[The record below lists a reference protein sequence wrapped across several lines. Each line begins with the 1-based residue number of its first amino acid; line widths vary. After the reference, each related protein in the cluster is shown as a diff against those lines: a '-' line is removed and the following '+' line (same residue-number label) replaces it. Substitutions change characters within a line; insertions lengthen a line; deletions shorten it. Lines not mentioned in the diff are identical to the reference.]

1 MLQKIKE
8 NLDTYLGFN
17 SDELFIDDM
26 VRVFGGAI
34 RDSIADMPIKDI
46 DILCGPRACKRLG
59 SILEKNGYKYLPNV
73 LSSYEIGQVYT
84 IQGVINEPH
93 TWIKGDSMVQLIRPV
108 TTKTNPNKL
117 PILDQVIIDKFKAQ
131 YLQEAF
137 VDLIAN
143 VDISACGVSYDGK
156 HLYENY
162 PAAVLHAKA
171 KIFSVNEKAK
181 MYIERRIVHRTGKL
195 IERGW
200 EELSNSKSDLR
211 DLKIAQLLT
220 NLDFDYIR
228 EYEVNKN
235 SFVYSEKSLL
245 DAYDW
250 PF

>member
-1 MLQKIKE
+1 MLDKIKS
-8 NLDTYLGFN
+8 NLDKYLGFN
-17 SDELFIDDM
+17 SDELFVDDM

-34 RDSIADMPIKDI
+34 RDSIADMKIKDI
-46 DILCGPRACKRLG
+46 DILCGPNSCRRLE
-59 SILEKNGYKYLPNV
+59 SILQNKGYKYLPSV
-73 LSSYEIGQVYT
+73 LSSYEIGQIYT
-84 IQGVINEPH
+84 IQGVINEPK
-93 TWIKGDSMVQLIRPV
+93 TFIKGDSMVQLIRPV
-108 TTKTNPNKL
+108 STQTNPNKL
-117 PILDQVIIDKFKAQ
+117 PILDQVLVDKFKAQ
-131 YLQEAF
+131 YLKEAF
-137 VDLIAN
+137 VELIAN

-156 HLYENY
+156 NLYENY

-200 EELSNSKSDLR
+200 EELSNNKADQR

-228 EYEVNKN
+228 EYEVNRN
-235 SFVYSEKSLL
+235 TFVYSEKSLL

>member
-46 DILCGPRACKRLG
+46 DILCGPHACKRLG
-59 SILEKNGYKYLPNV
+59 FILEKNGYKYLPNV
-73 LSSYEIGQVYT
+73 LSSYEIGQIYT
-84 IQGVINEPH
+84 IQGVINEPK
-93 TWIKGDSMVQLIRPV
+93 TFIKGDSMVQLIRPV
-108 TTKTNPNKL
+108 STKTNPNKL

-131 YLQEAF
+131 YLKEAF

-156 HLYENY
+156 NLYENY

-181 MYIERRIVHRTGKL
+181 MYIERRIIHRTGKL

-200 EELSNSKSDLR
+200 EHLSNSKSDQR
-211 DLKIAQLLT
+211 DLKISQLFT
-220 NLDFDYIR
+220 DIDFDYVK
-228 EYEVNKN
+228 EYEVDRK
-235 SFVYSEKSLL
+235 SFAYSEKSLL

>member
-1 MLQKIKE
+1 MLQKIRE

-46 DILCGPRACKRLG
+46 DILCGPLSCKRLG
-59 SILEKNGYKYLPNV
+59 SILKNNGYRYLPNV

-108 TTKTNPNKL
+108 SSSIGKITT
-117 PILDQVIIDKFKAQ
+117 LDQVLVDKYKEQ
-131 YLQEAF
+131 YLKEAF
-137 VDLIAN
+137 VNLIAN
-143 VDISACGVSYDGK
+143 VDISCCGMSWDGRT
-156 HLYENY
+156 LYENY
-162 PAAVLHAKA
+162 PNAILHAK
-171 KIFSVNEKAK
+171 EKLFTINNKAT
-181 MYIERRIVHRTGKL
+181 MYVDNRIIHRTGKL

-200 EELSNSKSDLR
+200 SEITNNLVDKRNIKILELLNNIKFEYTKEYFSIGEFNSELPVS
-211 DLKIAQLLT
+211 
-220 NLDFDYIR
+220 
-228 EYEVNKN
+228 
-235 SFVYSEKSLL
+235 SFFKEL
-245 DAYDW
+245 

>member
-1 MLQKIKE
+1 
-8 NLDTYLGFN
+8 
-17 SDELFIDDM
+17 M

-46 DILCGPRACKRLG
+46 DILCGPHACKRLG
-59 SILEKNGYKYLPNV
+59 FILEKNGYKYLPNV
-73 LSSYEIGQVYT
+73 LSSYEIGQIYT
-84 IQGVINEPH
+84 IQGVINEPK
-93 TWIKGDSMVQLIRPV
+93 TFIKGDSMVQLIRPV
-108 TTKTNPNKL
+108 STKTNPNKL

-131 YLQEAF
+131 YLKEAF

-156 HLYENY
+156 NLYENY

-181 MYIERRIVHRTGKL
+181 MYIERRIIHRTGKL

-200 EELSNSKSDLR
+200 EHLSNSKSDQR
-211 DLKIAQLLT
+211 DLKISQLFT
-220 NLDFDYIR
+220 DIDFDYVK
-228 EYEVNKN
+228 EYEVDRK
-235 SFVYSEKSLL
+235 SFAYSEKSLL